1 LTGSSGRTSLPGFAE
16 DQDLRTWIRR
26 IAIGIVAVVVI
37 AVLLGVDFVR
47 SFARSVP
54 IYDGSVMVRAVSAPV
69 QILRDK
75 YAVPHI
81 FAVSFQD
88 AAFGLGYAHAE
99 DRLWQ
104 MEMARRFVQ
113 GRLAE
118 LFGSQAIPS
127 DVLMR
132 SIGLYAAAE
141 EALKH
146 LAPQSQRV
154 LGAYADGVNAY
165 IAGHRGRWPIEFA
178 LAADSPPERWTPV
191 DSIAVMKGMAWQLS
205 GNAYA
210 EAARAA
216 LIPVLGR
223 QGVQDFFPPFSEAP
237 LPAWLDEIYTTTRTG
252 QAFAPPDKTAS
263 DNWVVAGRR
272 SDDGQPIVANDPH
285 LGFTIPSVWYL
296 AHLSFQDQ
304 DISGGTL
311 AGIPAIIAGRNRHL
325 AWGETNTGPDT
336 QDLFLERLN
345 PDNHREYQVP
355 GGWAQFDSRLEIIK
369 VRFGA
374 DRKILVRS
382 TRHGPVMPDGSVFGR
397 ATPEG
402 YVVSL
407 AWTALAP
414 DDTTLDAVLG
424 IDLSQNSSDFKAA
437 ALRFVTPMQ
446 NTVYADDSGHIGLV
460 LPGRV
465 PLRSKSNDAMGLVP
479 APGWDGRYDWHGFI
493 PPQEMVSVVDPPSGQ
508 IATANNKT
516 VPDGYTYALTREWED
531 SYRFDRIEQILS
543 QSEKNSPARFVAMQ
557 NDIIDLYAIEL
568 KRRLLAAAP
577 FPEADAPAAKLI
589 AGWNG
594 AMEAN
599 RPEPLIFAAW
609 ARALARRIYSDELG
623 PRFRNFWGYRAEFTL
638 RVLDG
643 IDGDQRWCDDRATP
657 QVEDCGS
664 RIRLALHDA
673 VTELDAQYGNDPTR
687 WRWGVPHKAL
697 NIQQPFGSFPL
708 IGWYFNREISI
719 SGGPFTLLRA
729 DNAMASPQPYAAIH
743 GAGYRGVY
751 DLADPNASRYIISTG
766 QSGNLFSPHYDD
778 LMPVWARGGTIAIPL
793 DRKSIQSNTV
803 HSLILRPEPANITS
817 KQARQQG

>member
-1 LTGSSGRTSLPGFAE
+1 
-16 DQDLRTWIRR
+16 
-26 IAIGIVAVVVI
+26 
-37 AVLLGVDFVR
+37 
-47 SFARSVP
+47 
-54 IYDGSVMVRAVSAPV
+54 
-69 QILRDK
+69 
-75 YAVPHI
+75 
-81 FAVSFQD
+81 
-88 AAFGLGYAHAE
+88 
-99 DRLWQ
+99 
-104 MEMARRFVQ
+104 
-113 GRLAE
+113 
-118 LFGSQAIPS
+118 
-127 DVLMR
+127 
-132 SIGLYAAAE
+132 
-141 EALKH
+141 
-146 LAPQSQRV
+146 
-154 LGAYADGVNAY
+154 
-165 IAGHRGRWPIEFA
+165 
-178 LAADSPPERWTPV
+178 
-191 DSIAVMKGMAWQLS
+191 
-205 GNAYA
+205 
-210 EAARAA
+210 
-216 LIPVLGR
+216 
-223 QGVQDFFPPFSEAP
+223 
-237 LPAWLDEIYTTTRTG
+237 
-252 QAFAPPDKTAS
+252 
-263 DNWVVAGRR
+263 
-272 SDDGQPIVANDPH
+272 
-285 LGFTIPSVWYL
+285 
-296 AHLSFQDQ
+296 
-304 DISGGTL
+304 
-311 AGIPAIIAGRNRHL
+311 
-325 AWGETNTGPDT
+325 
-336 QDLFLERLN
+336 
-345 PDNHREYQVP
+345 
-355 GGWAQFDSRLEIIK
+355 
-369 VRFGA
+369 
-374 DRKILVRS
+374 
-382 TRHGPVMPDGSVFGR
+382 
-397 ATPEG
+397 
-402 YVVSL
+402 
-407 AWTALAP
+407 
-414 DDTTLDAVLG
+414 
-424 IDLSQNSSDFKAA
+424 
-437 ALRFVTPMQ
+437 
-446 NTVYADDSGHIGLV
+446 
-460 LPGRV
+460 V

-479 APGWDGRYDWHGFI
+479 APGWDGRYDWQGFI

-516 VPDGYTYALTREWED
+516 VPDGYTYTLTREWED

-643 IDGDQRWCDDRATP
+643 IDGEQRWCDDRATP

-778 LMPVWARGGTIAIPL
+778 LMPVWAHGGTIAIPL

>member
-1 LTGSSGRTSLPGFAE
+1 
-16 DQDLRTWIRR
+16 
-26 IAIGIVAVVVI
+26 
-37 AVLLGVDFVR
+37 
-47 SFARSVP
+47 
-54 IYDGSVMVRAVSAPV
+54 
-69 QILRDK
+69 
-75 YAVPHI
+75 VPHI
-81 FAVSFQD
+81 IAASFQD

-104 MEMARRFVQ
+104 MEMARRFVR

-118 LFGSQAIPS
+118 LFGGQALQT

-132 SIGLYAAAE
+132 TIGLYGAAE

-154 LGAYADGVNAY
+154 LQAYADGVNAY
-165 IAGHRGRWPIEFA
+165 IAGHTGRWPIEFA
-178 LAADSPPERWTPV
+178 LAADGPPERWTPD

-205 GNAYA
+205 GNAYG

-237 LPAWLDEIYTTTRTG
+237 LPAWLDDIYTTTRTG

-263 DNWVVAGRR
+263 DNWVVDGRR
-272 SDDGQPIVANDPH
+272 SEDGRPLVANDPH

-304 DISGGTL
+304 DIAGGTL
-311 AGIPAIIAGRNRHL
+311 AGIPAIIAGRNRHV

-345 PDNHREYQVP
+345 EDNRREYQVP
-355 GGWAQFDSRLEIIK
+355 GGWAQFDTRLEIIK

-374 DRKILVRS
+374 DRRILVRS
-382 TRHGPVMPDGSVFGR
+382 TRHGPVMPEASVFGR
-397 ATPEG
+397 AAPDG
-402 YVVSL
+402 YVIAL

-424 IDLSQNSSDFKAA
+424 IDLAQNSSDFKAA

-465 PLRSKSNDAMGLVP
+465 PVRAKSNDAMGLVP
-479 APGWDGRYDWHGFI
+479 APGWDGRYDWQGFI
-493 PPQEMVSVVDPPSGQ
+493 PAQEMVSVTDPPSGQ

-516 VPDGYTYALTREWED
+516 VPEGYAYTLTKEWEV
-531 SYRFDRIEQILS
+531 SYRYDRIEQLLA
-543 QSEKNSPARFVAMQ
+543 QTEKNSPARFAAMQ
-557 NDIIDLYAIEL
+557 NDIIDPYAIEL
-568 KRRLLAAAP
+568 KRRLFAAGP
-577 FPEADAPAAKLI
+577 FPEADAQASKLI
-589 AGWNG
+589 AGWNA
-594 AMEAN
+594 AMEAD

-609 ARALARRIYSDELG
+609 ARALARRIYGDELG
-623 PRFRNFWGYRAEFTL
+623 PQFRNFWGYRPEFTL

-643 IDGDQRWCDDRATP
+643 IDGAQRWCDDRATAE
-657 QVEDCGS
+657 VEDCGS

-673 VTELDAQYGNDPTR
+673 VEELSAQFGGDPTR
-687 WRWGVPHKAL
+687 WRWGIPHKAL
-697 NIQQPFGSFPL
+697 NIQQPFGSFPI
-708 IGWYFNREISI
+708 IGGYFNREITV

-729 DNAMASPQPYAAIH
+729 DNAMGSPQPYTAVH

-751 DLADPNASRYIISTG
+751 DLGNANASRYIISTG
-766 QSGNLFSPHYDD
+766 QSGNLFSSHYDD
-778 LMPVWARGGTIAIPL
+778 LMPVWAHGGTIAIPL
-793 DRKSIQSNTV
+793 DRNTIQASTV
-803 HSLILRPEPANITS
+803 NRLTLQPLPATAAVQ
-817 KQARQQG
+817 QARR